1 MRRYKVE
8 LLPAAWTE
16 LDEIADLHLQ
26 LVGPSSAQKI
36 TDKILNSLKNLED
49 NPYMGSVPKYSLLAE
64 QGFRVLVSGKYL
76 CFYKVGTDIVE
87 VYHIADGRRD
97 YPKLF
102 F

>member
-1 MRRYKVE
+1 MHEYKVE

-16 LDEIADLHLQ
+16 LEEIADLHLK
-26 LVGPSSAQKI
+26 LVGPNSAQKI
-36 TDKILNSLKNLED
+36 TDKILSSLKNLER
-49 NPYMGSVPKYSLLAE
+49 NPYMGSVPRYSFLEE

-76 CFYKVGTDIVE
+76 CFYKVGTDVVE
-87 VYHIADGRRD
+87 IYHIVDGRRD